1 MGKLKETINE
11 EAQELERMFDEHTKL
26 EVDLLKEHIKSA
38 QRVVESLQGHYK
50 MLTGQRYH
58 W

>member
-1 MGKLKETINE
+1 MGKLKATINE
-11 EAQELERMFDEHTKL
+11 EAQQLERMFDEHTKL
-26 EVDLLKEHIKSA
+26 EVALLTEHIKSA
-38 QRVVESLQGHYK
+38 HKVLESLQGHHK